1 MRTILTV
8 ILLSALVSPA
18 YAQRGGDRSKRI
30 AVGQIEAVV
39 HSGFGSKVTIVTG
52 APFYLLDDFN
62 GDGFSDIAVMVN
74 IEMAGADL
82 KRHQVQFID
91 VDRGPRIDPLTHEF
105 HNCLGLAIIHGRSA
119 GWQAADPAGK
129 FMIYECFSGFKLIR
143 KGQRIPRGR
152 ASSGPTPKPP
162 GGSVLLDLE
171 SGGTKLVYWKGTTY
185 RSFYIRIGD

>member
-1 MRTILTV
+1 MIV
-8 ILLSALVSPA
+8 LLSGFLPATHAQTSVEVSKKIGA
-18 YAQRGGDRSKRI
+18 AE
-30 AVGQIEAVV
+30 IEAVLQRE
-39 HSGFGSKVTIVTG
+39 FGSNVTVHEG

-62 GDGFSDIAVMVN
+62 GDGFVDLAAMVN
-74 IEMAGADL
+74 IEKAGADL

-91 VDRGPRIDPLTHEF
+91 VDRGSRIDPLTHEF

-152 ASSGPTPKPP
+152 ASGGPTPKPP